1 MSTYSDIDNAVEIF
15 RRANCSFELMHT
27 VSTYPL
33 KEENANLNVIKTLKE
48 KYKCDVGYSG
58 HEPGL
63 AISTGAAAMGIS
75 SLERHVTLDRSMYGS
90 DQSASLEGAGLRQ
103 LVGAVRKLEVAMGD
117 GVKRFIDDEKPIASN
132 LRQHLDN

>member
-1 MSTYSDIDNAVEIF
+1 
-15 RRANCSFELMHT
+15 
-27 VSTYPL
+27 
-33 KEENANLNVIKTLKE
+33 
-48 KYKCDVGYSG
+48 
-58 HEPGL
+58 
-63 AISTGAAAMGIS
+63 
-75 SLERHVTLDRSMYGS
+75 MYGS